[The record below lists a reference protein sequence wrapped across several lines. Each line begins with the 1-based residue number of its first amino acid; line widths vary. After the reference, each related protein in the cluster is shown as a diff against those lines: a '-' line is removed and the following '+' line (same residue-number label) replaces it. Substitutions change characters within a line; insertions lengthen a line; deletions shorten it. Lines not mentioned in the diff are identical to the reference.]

1 MKLHLRTE
9 ILDVIETLSS
19 RYLQGKIQA
28 IRLGL
33 ISLLSG
39 GHLLIEDAPGLG
51 KTSLALALAGIL
63 DLSFGRVQC
72 TSDLMPSDIT
82 GLSVFDRERN
92 SFHFVEGPIFNNLIL
107 VDEVNRAMPK
117 TQSAMLEAM
126 EEQRVTIEGVTYQ
139 LPDPFM
145 VVATQNPQEQIG
157 TYPLPESQIDRFL
170 ATSGIGY
177 PPAKLEKKI
186 LKLGS
191 VRNEL
196 ELLTPILNREQI
208 IEARDFVQQ
217 SISIQDSV
225 VDYIHQI
232 LESSRTSP
240 WLANG
245 ISTRGG
251 LSLVAAAR
259 AEAYLEGRSFVAPD
273 DVQKIAVAVAAHRV
287 ILQPEQ
293 LHRSKEEVMRSLL
306 ADIPVPI
313 V

>member
-1 MKLHLRTE
+1 MELYLRNE
-9 ILDVIETLSS
+9 ILEVVETLAS
-19 RYLQGKIQA
+19 RYLQGKVQV

-39 GHLLIEDAPGLG
+39 GHLLIEDVPGLG

-63 DLSFGRVQC
+63 DLDFGRVQC

-82 GLSVFDRERN
+82 GLSIFDRESSKFN
-92 SFHFVEGPIFNNLIL
+92 FVKGPIFNNLVL

-126 EEQRVTIEGVTYQ
+126 EEQRVTIEGSTYR

-145 VVATQNPQEQIG
+145 IIATQNPQEQIG
-157 TYPLPESQIDRFL
+157 TYPLPESQMDRFL

-177 PPAKLEKKI
+177 PPAALEKKI

-196 ELLTPILNREQI
+196 EQLKPIIGRDKI
-208 IEARDFVQQ
+208 IAARRFVQQ
-217 SISIQDSV
+217 EISIHDSV
-225 VDYIHQI
+225 VDYIYQL
-232 LESSRTSP
+232 LESSRTSTM
-240 WLANG
+240 LTCG

-251 LSLVAAAR
+251 LNLIAAAR

-273 DVQKIAVAVAAHRV
+273 DVQKIAVAVAAHRLV
-287 ILQPEQ
+287 LRPEHQ
-293 LHRSKEEVMRSLL
+293 HRSKVEVMTSIL

-313 V
+313 A